1 MRTPTGSSAFASPAF
16 RKYLGGTLSANIG
29 FRVQSVALAILVY
42 RTTGSALDLG
52 LVSAI
57 GAAPAMLCNV
67 LGGVLADRH
76 DTRLIWAINAGVSA
90 TLVGALALLVF
101 AGDVAISQIYTL
113 AALMGIVAGVNVPV
127 SQSYYPSLLAPHALK
142 SGVTL
147 NGMGMSVA
155 SIIGPTLAGLIIAA
169 IDLYAAFAAAAFCWS
184 LPAFIALA
192 LPPRKTDP
200 GQNTRSLSDFRVGF
214 DFIRTHRLFLILIVL
229 VVANFLLVFGWLQ
242 TLPAFIELFAGGE
255 REIGYAFT
263 AAGIGATLGIFLAG
277 RLKPGARLGY
287 LILGGTAFFAAMVTC
302 LSFSPSFYLVLP
314 LAFLAHTGN
323 GLFSNSC
330 IVAMQSRIPELIRGR
345 VMGAVSIAFNLGTFG
360 GMWTGGAIALLGDV
374 RWGMAAGP
382 LGMLVIILSVL
393 LTQRQIRQLADTA

>member
-1 MRTPTGSSAFASPAF
+1 MRTLTGSSAFASPAF

-101 AGDVAISQIYTL
+101 VDDVAISQIYTL

-147 NGMGMSVA
+147 NGMSMSVA

-214 DFIRTHRLFLILIVL
+214 NFIRSHRLFLILIVL

-287 LILGGTAFFAAMVTC
+287 QILGGTAFFASMVTC
-302 LSFSPSFYLVLP
+302 LSFAPSFYLLLP
-314 LAFLAHTGN
+314 LAFLAHAGN
-323 GLFSNSC
+323 GIFSNSC
-330 IVAMQSRIPELIRGR
+330 IVAMQSRIPEPIRGR
-345 VMGAVSIAFNLGTFG
+345 AMGAVSIAFNLGTFG
-360 GMWTGGAIALLGDV
+360 GMWTGGIIALLGDV

-393 LTQRQIRQLADTA
+393 VTQRQIRQLADTT